1 MKTPSFSVALLVG
14 LTALAVAVVFF
25 PPSPLRETARRSV
38 AGSNLRQIG
47 QASLIYASDHGDKLP
62 AAENLWEYA
71 GELARG
77 GGLNDASIWMSGG
90 DPANDG
96 AWTKLSTVLSAG
108 RRGLEPSFRAMA
120 PSWAV
125 ALGDLAVTEL
135 TSTTPIAWTRGLRPD
150 GTWPAHAPNGTDG
163 GHVVF
168 LWGNVV
174 FYRNTKGVFHR
185 FDGQGM
191 TSNVLEALPS
201 GTRIGEYVPSEAE
214 QSAWSRARRIKEA
227 TAMLR
232 RFILPG
238 LWALSLV
245 VLLAQVARKR
255 CSMRV
260 LWWFLTLSF
269 IAAVVCP
276 TVG

>member
-1 MKTPSFSVALLVG
+1 MKTPSFSFALIVG
-14 LTALAVAVVFF
+14 LTALVATVVLF
-25 PPSPLRETARRSV
+25 PPSPVRETARRSV

-47 QASLIYASDHGDKLP
+47 QASLIYGSDHGDKLP
-62 AAENLWEYA
+62 NEENLWDYA
-71 GELARG
+71 GELALG
-77 GGLNDASIWMSGG
+77 GGLNDASTWVSGG
-90 DPANDG
+90 DPANEG
-96 AWTKLSTVLSAG
+96 SWASLSMVLAAD
-108 RRGLEPSFRAMA
+108 RRGLEPSFRGMA

-125 ALGDLAVTEL
+125 PLGRLDATMP
-135 TSTTPIAWTRGLRPD
+135 STIPIAWTRGLRPD

-163 GHVVF
+163 GHVAF
-168 LWGNVV
+168 LGGNVT
-174 FYRNTKGVFHR
+174 FYRNTRNAFHR

-191 TSNVLEALPS
+191 TSNVLEALPPE
-201 GTRIGEYVPSEAE
+201 TRIGEYTPSDAE
-214 QSAWSRARRIKEA
+214 QSAWSRARRIEKA

-260 LWWFLTLSF
+260 IWWFLALSF
-269 IAAVVCP
+269 FAAVVSP
-276 TVG
+276 TVC